1 MTRPSVSTALRAT
14 MATDD
19 EAEAAKLKDEP
30 AAVALYLA
38 CAGKMALLV
47 EPSPSSN
54 RQRRV
59 FLHHDAE
66 RKDRHR

>member
-30 AAVALYLA
+30 AAAALYLA

-47 EPSPSSN
+47 EPSPSSC
-54 RQRRV
+54 
-59 FLHHDAE
+59 ASWW
-66 RKDRHR
+66 